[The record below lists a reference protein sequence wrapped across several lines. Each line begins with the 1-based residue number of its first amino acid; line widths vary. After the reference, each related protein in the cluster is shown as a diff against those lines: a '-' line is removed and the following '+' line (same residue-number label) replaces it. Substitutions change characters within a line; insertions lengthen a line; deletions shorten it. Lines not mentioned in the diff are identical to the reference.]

1 MLIPNLYAA
10 GLISNPVF
18 GFYLGAIGEDSYL
31 DIGIILDAAM
41 RDPSEIVWLPVLN
54 DNFWWMNSI
63 DGIRITNY
71 KGESNSYGMHKVD
84 AMTDTGTS
92 CTYIPK
98 KYYGAVMSRLLDEME
113 SVSADKWGS
122 LYVPCNKI
130 DKMPTI

>member
-63 DGIRITNY
+63 DGIRITN
-71 KGESNSYGMHKVD
+71 
-84 AMTDTGTS
+84 
-92 CTYIPK
+92 
-98 KYYGAVMSRLLDEME
+98 
-113 SVSADKWGS
+113 
-122 LYVPCNKI
+122 
-130 DKMPTI
+130 